1 VPIWHQLPD
10 FAKQNKWRALVRG
23 SPPGASYL
31 RKIDDLLREGYIVG
45 RKYAETLAKNQVDGF
60 KALVQKYG
68 SFPFP
73 PYDKLEEFYCDLYKK
88 QFEGLDDIAEAWRIE
103 NFLNNAMF
111 FFFVAIALFLFTG
124 IFPYISISDY
134 SLSGFS
140 VPSMISGVIAVIIAC
155 LRIYQIGKKV

>member
-1 VPIWHQLPD
+1 LFNFAFGIAVALILPMLGTHYYFKD
-10 FAKQNKWRALVRG
+10 KIRKNSENKKDEYSKMMAK
-23 SPPGASYL
+23 
-31 RKIDDLLREGYIVG
+31 I
-45 RKYAETLAKNQVDGF
+45 QVDSF
-60 KALVQKYG
+60 KNIFEKY
-68 SFPFP
+68 SNRPTP
-73 PYDKLEEFYCDLYKK
+73 PYDELEKLYFNLHKK
-88 QFEGLDDIAEAWRIE
+88 EFEGLDGIVEGLRLE
-103 NFLNNAMF
+103 NFLYNAMF